1 LTKIEKLLGKT
12 GSNFSLKDVF
22 DIADKRHI
30 NYCTM
35 KGSQAK

>member
-30 NYCTM
+30 NYFIFA
-35 KGSQAK
+35 KGPQI